1 MSTTFPENMIDE
13 INSLDETN
21 LREEYLRLHKLNQEI
36 FQGFSYAATIQNGLL
51 PQQRHFDRLVKEY
64 FVLYEP
70 QNIISGDFYWIAEKN
85 DCVIF
90 AVADCTGHGLAGA
103 MLSVLAISY
112 LNYVILGKNF
122 SSLGNMLEEI
132 DKKWIETFNMFSE
145 KSKEDNDWM
154 EISLCSFNRATRELK
169 FAGARGKI
177 TIINQEGITHLRG
190 NHYPIGGWQI
200 EKNRSYHETEMI
212 LPENSMVYLS
222 SDGFKD
228 QIGGVGNKTMKEKKM
243 QEFLAEL
250 FYLPANVQKS
260 FLNMAFREWKG
271 KNTQTDDVCVL
282 GVRL

>member
-1 MSTTFPENMIDE
+1 MSTTFPDNMIDE
-13 INSLDETN
+13 INSLDEVN

-51 PQQRHFDRLVKEY
+51 PQQRHFDRLVEEY

-122 SSLGNMLEEI
+122 TSLGSMLEEI

-145 KSKEDNDWM
+145 KNKEDNDWM
-154 EISLCSFNRATRELK
+154 EISLCSFNRKTRELK

-177 TIINQEGITHLRG
+177 TIINKDGANILKG
-190 NHYPIGGWQI
+190 DHYPIGGWQI
-200 EKNRSYHETEMI
+200 EKNRTFNEKEMI

-243 QEFLAEL
+243 HEFLSEL
-250 FYLPANVQKS
+250 YYLPAKVQKS
-260 FLNMAFREWKG
+260 FLNMAFKEWKG